1 MRLAGRAAH
10 RDPVDSQQRLG
21 LRGVRHHPFGAQHRV
36 GMFGK
41 LFCQAVYPVSHIA
54 DAFPVGKGAEQIQ
67 RSGGK
72 VQRALTPTDDDAAQ
86 AELIKR

>member
-1 MRLAGRAAH
+1 
-10 RDPVDSQQRLG
+10 
-21 LRGVRHHPFGAQHRV
+21 LRGVRHHPIGAQQRV

-41 LFCQAVYPVSHIA
+41 LFCQAGDPVSHIA
-54 DAFPVGKGAEQIQ
+54 DAFAIGKGAEQIQ